1 MSFHDELRNRLR
13 LIPLGQPPAPWRPMV
28 SQAVGGLTE
37 VGFASQSDLLLV
49 VSSQGRGLFDGRSGE
64 RVARDPAPPDDG
76 WYDEVRL
83 TASGIGPVDGQLI
96 RLAGLHGGG
105 LSACTDDGW
114 GITRIAPDWP
124 LESIVLDPPG
134 SSVLYQGHDRG
145 CLRIAEGM
153 EMRAYGFSE
162 TGLSLV
168 VASSDHVEL
177 WCRPD
182 RSKAR

>member
-1 MSFHDELRNRLR
+1 MSFHDELRSRLR
-13 LIPLGQPPAPWRPMV
+13 RVPLGQPPAPWRQVV
-28 SQAVGGLTE
+28 SHAVGGLTE
-37 VGFASQSDLLLV
+37 VGFASRSDLLLV
-49 VSSQGRGLFDGRSGE
+49 VSSQGRGLFDGRSE
-64 RVARDPAPPDDG
+64 ELAARDPAPPDDG

-83 TASGIGPVDGQLI
+83 TALGIGPIGDQLV

-114 GITRIAPDWP
+114 AITRIAPDWP

-134 SSVLYQGHDRG
+134 SSVLYEGHDRG
-145 CLRIAEGM
+145 CTRIAEGF

-182 RSKAR
+182 RSKTR